1 MFNLTT
7 IQLRNVREKA
17 QSLASK
23 IIPERYVPMKAVID
37 ALKIVAVDLGESP
50 IETLD
55 IWSKQ

>member
-1 MFNLTT
+1 MFDLTT

-17 QSLASK
+17 QAMASK
-23 IIPERYVPMKAVID
+23 ILPERHIPMKTVVD